1 MPRPRRTD
9 EEIEEMRQRI
19 LDAAVE
25 VLHDEGPGGLS
36 IRAIADCAGV
46 SHMVLYSYFD
56 DHDELMSTLRQ
67 QQRKR
72 FIDRRAEML
81 TEAREGDVCKIVR
94 KLLEHYV
101 EFANKNPDVFRFIW
115 TASRAHQSGKHPRFH
130 GHAKKGFRA
139 EMHHLAELI
148 EIGIERGVFIKRDV
162 HIAAL
167 TVSGMINGPLVMYQ
181 IPGRI
186 TKETLKKLEIEVVD
200 AGMHYL
206 TGQE

>member
-1 MPRPRRTD
+1 MPRPRRTE

-46 SHMVLYSYFD
+46 SHMVLYSYFE
-56 DHDELMSTLRQ
+56 DHDELMSALRQ
-67 QQRKR
+67 QQRRR
-72 FIDRRAEML
+72 FVDRRSDEL
-81 TEAREGDVCKIVR
+81 IEAREGDVCNVVR

-101 EFANKNPDVFRFIW
+101 EFANKNPAVFRFIW
-115 TASRAHQSGKHPRFH
+115 TASRAHRRGKHHRFPE
-130 GHAKKGFRA
+130 HAKKGFRA

-148 EIGIERGVFIKRDV
+148 EIGIERGVFLKRDP

-186 TKETLKKLEIEVVD
+186 TQEILKKLEIEVVD

>member
-1 MPRPRRTD
+1 MPRPRRT
-9 EEIEEMRQRI
+9 EEEKEEMRQRI

-46 SHMVLYSYFD
+46 SHMMLYSYFD
-56 DHDELMSTLRQ
+56 DHDELMTALHRQ
-67 QQRKR
+67 QRRK
-72 FIDRRAEML
+72 FIERRSERII
-81 TEAREGDVCKIVR
+81 EATEGDVCAVVR
-94 KLLEHYV
+94 NLLEHYV
-101 EFANKNPDVFRFIW
+101 DFAKKNPGVFRFLW
-115 TASRAHQSGKHPRFH
+115 TASRTQQGGKPRRFPK
-130 GHAKKGFRA
+130 HAREGFGA

-148 EIGIERGVFIKRDV
+148 EIGIERGVFLKRDP

-186 TKETLKKLEIEVVD
+186 TKKTLKKLEIEVVD